1 MISSFKV
8 SFFFTSG
15 WLLLL
20 LVMPTAGW
28 SQIDTPEQT
37 RRSLVR
43 IQSVFGA
50 CNGVLIRG
58 ADPGDRQLM
67 LTARHCFNNNYS
79 NTRFIF
85 GGQPWIEGT
94 DIRTD
99 FWETSSFEV
108 LAESN
113 DLDFVLVDITE
124 TIPLYQRPFF
134 AGWETN
140 QVSPLSTYG
149 FTFGDQLLYYE
160 DQDRPGYFTVD
171 AIRDFGGNPVENGA
185 WWVKSWEQGYTTLG
199 SSGSALFD
207 QWSRVIGVLTAGAS
221 TPEQP
226 FNDFFSR
233 LDLIYAADVSVAF
246 ALSGTSGT
254 GSTNGAEAG
263 SLEKKINYDMTS
275 SVLGTVVD
283 VEIMEDFV
291 FSGSNTIQGIYIP
304 LTETGSNTT
313 TTLRVLQGSQTL
325 HEQEIPAGYLRSR
338 TEHYL
343 PLDVPVNVSGNI
355 TIQIVNPGGHTFPR
369 ISGTNQVTAGSTMY
383 QEQSIGLGL
392 WVENG
397 AENPAENGELRVYP
411 NPVRNNLFIEGATED
426 TPLIF
431 TDMSGIRVFPSRTTD
446 YVSRQII
453 NFDQFADGVY
463 LLTLPN
469 GDFIRLF
476 VDN

>member
-50 CNGVLIRG
+50 CNGVLIRS

-149 FTFGDQLLYYE
+149 FTFGDQLLFYE

-263 SLEKKINYDMTS
+263 SLEKKINYDITS

-283 VEIMEDFV
+283 V
-291 FSGSNTIQGIYIP
+291 
-304 LTETGSNTT
+304 
-313 TTLRVLQGSQTL
+313 
-325 HEQEIPAGYLRSR
+325 
-338 TEHYL
+338 
-343 PLDVPVNVSGNI
+343 
-355 TIQIVNPGGHTFPR
+355 
-369 ISGTNQVTAGSTMY
+369 
-383 QEQSIGLGL
+383 
-392 WVENG
+392 
-397 AENPAENGELRVYP
+397 
-411 NPVRNNLFIEGATED
+411 
-426 TPLIF
+426 
-431 TDMSGIRVFPSRTTD
+431 
-446 YVSRQII
+446 
-453 NFDQFADGVY
+453 
-463 LLTLPN
+463 
-469 GDFIRLF
+469 
-476 VDN
+476 